1 MSRIKKRIELLGYVV
16 EAALSYVRIYVHC
29 HFQAGVSEKPLRD
42 LNVNAGIVQ
51 HGGIR
56 MSQLVRCY
64 LYFKAFAIFIP
75 EGLETPESYII
86 KHSTCFVFGYLLPE
100 SFNKRDRSFACVGFR
115 AVDKAR
121 LVGLEYYL
129 FIYIDCSLFEIKVLI
144 CQRKRFPAPAACI

>member
-1 MSRIKKRIELLGYVV
+1 M
-16 EAALSYVRIYVHC
+16 RIYVHC

-51 HGGIR
+51 HGCIR

-75 EGLETPESYII
+75 EGLETPEGYII
-86 KHSTCFVFGYLLPE
+86 KHSTCFVFGYLLSE

-115 AVDKAR
+115 AVDKVR

-129 FIYIDCSLFEIKVLI
+129 YLY
-144 CQRKRFPAPAACI
+144 

>member
-1 MSRIKKRIELLGYVV
+1 
-16 EAALSYVRIYVHC
+16 
-29 HFQAGVSEKPLRD
+29 
-42 LNVNAGIVQ
+42 
-51 HGGIR
+51 

-64 LYFKAFAIFIP
+64 LYFKAFTIFIP
-75 EGLETPESYII
+75 EGLETPEGYII